1 MKKSILYAVGQVL
14 VIGTLIGQ
22 IMLIFGEPL
31 SLMYIDPADPNKAL
45 VLEKTLELLNLML
58 TSYVLCGVME
68 SLAGS
73 LRGLGFSITPMLVNL
88 IGTCGTRVL
97 WVTVFF
103 PMPALNNIVGLFL
116 VYPVSWI
123 LTILAHTTVLILA
136 RKKFKAVSYSEAAK
150 EVAAVE

>member
-31 SLMYIDPADPNKAL
+31 SLMYIDANDPNKDI

-58 TSYVLCGVME
+58 TAYVLCGVME
-68 SLAGS
+68 ALAGS
-73 LRGLGFSITPMLVNL
+73 LRGLGYSITPMLVNL

-103 PMPALNNIVGLFL
+103 PMPVFNNIVGLFL

-123 LTILAHTTVLILA
+123 LTILAHTTVLLLA
-136 RKKFKAVSYSEAAK
+136 KKKFKAENHSESLK
-150 EVAAVE
+150 EGAAV